1 MPRTRSHVH
10 QWIDQLIT
18 TRRSQLEA
26 YRLQRASSSVRQ
38 AEELA
43 ELTARLHAA
52 LEEQLGAA
60 QLRQG
65 ARLAAIDAEAQLRH
79 VTLSPAQLDVYGELG
94 LEVGLTI
101 EGLLVDGVSTS
112 VSQ

>member
-18 TRRSQLEA
+18 TRRSEQETH
-26 YRLQRASSSVRQ
+26 RLQRASSRVRQ

-43 ELTARLHAA
+43 ELTARLHAG
-52 LEEQLGAA
+52 LDEQLGAA

-65 ARLAAIDAEAQLRH
+65 ARLAAIDDEAQQRH
-79 VTLSPAQLDVYGELG
+79 VTLSPGQLGVDNELG